1 MFQLYVEYFE
11 LRASGGEVCLRVPL
25 YILCHP
31 MTKRFSKALITLIR
45 FKKYAFS
52 LSSIMHPSIR
62 VHATVLMDFGLS
74 TQKRSKTIELHVV
87 T

>member
-11 LRASGGEVCLRVPL
+11 LRASGPFRVPL
-25 YILCHP
+25 YILRHP
-31 MTKRFSKALITLIR
+31 MTKRFSEALITLIR

-52 LSSIMHPSIR
+52 LSSIMHRSIR

-74 TQKRSKTIELHVV
+74 TQKRSKR
-87 T
+87 